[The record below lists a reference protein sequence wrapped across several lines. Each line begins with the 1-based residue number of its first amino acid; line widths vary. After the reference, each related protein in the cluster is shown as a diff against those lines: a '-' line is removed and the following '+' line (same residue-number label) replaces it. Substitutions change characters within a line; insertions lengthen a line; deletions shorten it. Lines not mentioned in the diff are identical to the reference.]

1 MKIDILRLEFR
12 SLWDYWS
19 SDLYEFTQFHARD
32 KDKLFQQG
40 FLAEHPTPASR
51 LQDWIDI
58 PLKSFFALRGL
69 EDMFHS
75 PNACAPPCPGDI
87 HAGGSWVYC
96 KKIDVDEEEILRGN
110 AYEEAHHGTSL
121 NCLCRIVARGL
132 SLGWARICD
141 SEAIY
146 LHPVKDAGKC
156 MGYAM
161 YTHLFQD
168 GVYVAIKFRVASM
181 RYGRALKGRKVTI
194 PRARGVKQWLTY
206 PDCHHVLGF
215 WVHIL
220 QQHELFQLYP
230 NSMGPVISRRWQPEI
245 ELHPLDTDEAMR
257 DRSRIHAE
265 RRREQ
270 RRILLASAPPAPL
283 RGIWAED
290 SD

>member
-1 MKIDILRLEFR
+1 
-12 SLWDYWS
+12 
-19 SDLYEFTQFHARD
+19 
-32 KDKLFQQG
+32 
-40 FLAEHPTPASR
+40 
-51 LQDWIDI
+51 
-58 PLKSFFALRGL
+58 
-69 EDMFHS
+69 MFHS

-168 GVYVAIKFRVASM
+168 GVYVAIKFRVATM
-181 RYGRALKGRKVTI
+181 RYGRALKGRRATLA
-194 PRARGVKQWLTY
+194 RARGLKQWLTY

-230 NSMGPVISRRWQPEI
+230 KLDGACNI
-245 ELHPLDTDEAMR
+245 ETMAAR
-257 DRSRIHAE
+257 DRV
-265 RRREQ
+265 
-270 RRILLASAPPAPL
+270 APA
-283 RGIWAED
+283 RH
-290 SD
+290 